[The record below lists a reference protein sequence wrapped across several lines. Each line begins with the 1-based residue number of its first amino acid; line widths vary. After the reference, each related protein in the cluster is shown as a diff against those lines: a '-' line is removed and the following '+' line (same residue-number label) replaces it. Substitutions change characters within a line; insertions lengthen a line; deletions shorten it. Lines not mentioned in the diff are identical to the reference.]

1 MNKQSVII
9 YNFDILFNI
18 LNEVKENL
26 KFNLIKIDKEKEV
39 LDIDENKYENYLILT
54 TERKNLSNKKVNINK
69 FLYLDNL
76 PVKIDK
82 LFDLL
87 NINLLKQKY
96 NNQSEIALNR
106 YNIDL
111 NSRKIF
117 NKEKSLKLTE
127 KEIEIILFLNSQV
140 KSKNI
145 QDLQKEVW
153 GYISDLETHTVETHI
168 YRLRKKIKE
177 NFNDENFII
186 SSKEGYNLNE

>member
-1 MNKQSVII
+1 MNKQNVII

-26 KFNLIKIDKEKEV
+26 KFNLIKIDKEKDI
-39 LDIDENKYENYLILT
+39 LDIDKNKYENYLILT
-54 TERKNLSNKKVNINK
+54 SESKNFPNKKINSHK
-69 FLYLDNL
+69 ILFLDNL
-76 PVKIDK
+76 PIKIEK
-82 LFDLL
+82 LFDQI

-96 NNQSEIALNR
+96 NNQSEIVLNR

-117 NKEKSLKLTE
+117 NEEKSLKLTE
-127 KEIEIILFLNSQV
+127 KEIEIILFLNSQN

-177 NFNDENFII
+177 SFNDENFII
-186 SSKEGYNLNE
+186 SSKEGYHLNE

>member
-1 MNKQSVII
+1 MNKQNVII

-26 KFNLIKIDKEKEV
+26 KFNLINIDKEKDI
-39 LDIDENKYENYLILT
+39 LDIDKNKYENYLILT
-54 TERKNLSNKKVNINK
+54 SESKNFPNKNINSHK
-69 FLYLDNL
+69 ILFLDNL
-76 PVKIDK
+76 PIKIEK
-82 LFDLL
+82 LLEQI

-117 NKEKSLKLTE
+117 NEEKSLKLTE
-127 KEIEIILFLNSQV
+127 KEIEIILFLNSQN

-186 SSKEGYNLNE
+186 SSKAGYHLNE

>member
-26 KFNLIKIDKEKEV
+26 KFNLIKIDKEKEI
-39 LDIDENKYENYLILT
+39 LDIDENTYENYLILT
-54 TERKNLSNKKVNINK
+54 SESKNLSNKKININK
-69 FLYLDNL
+69 FLFLDNL
-76 PVKIDK
+76 PIKIEK

-127 KEIEIILFLNSQV
+127 KEIEIILFLNSQG

-177 NFNDENFII
+177 NFNDEKFII

>member
-1 MNKQSVII
+1 MVVVFFLLGCGLGYPVMVFAKNRGPIPWLLIPMIAYRYNHTAYAKHTLFICWVNYFVFISVI
-9 YNFDILFNI
+9 
-18 LNEVKENL
+18 
-26 KFNLIKIDKEKEV
+26 
-39 LDIDENKYENYLILT
+39 
-54 TERKNLSNKKVNINK
+54 
-69 FLYLDNL
+69 
-76 PVKIDK
+76 
-82 LFDLL
+82 L

-96 NNQSEIALNR
+96 NNQSEISLKK
-106 YNIDL
+106 YKIDL

-117 NKEKSLKLTE
+117 TADKFLKLTE
-127 KEIEIILFLNSQV
+127 KEIEIILFLNSQN

-186 SSKEGYNLNE
+186 SSKAGYHLNE

>member
-1 MNKQSVII
+1 MNKQNVII

-26 KFNLIKIDKEKEV
+26 KFNLINIDKEKDI
-39 LDIDENKYENYLILT
+39 LDIDKNKYENYLILT
-54 TERKNLSNKKVNINK
+54 SESKNFPNKKINSHK
-69 FLYLDNL
+69 ILFLDNL
-76 PVKIDK
+76 PIKIEK
-82 LFDLL
+82 LFDQI

-117 NKEKSLKLTE
+117 NEEKSLKLTE
-127 KEIEIILFLNSQV
+127 KEIEIILFLNSQN

-186 SSKEGYNLNE
+186 SSKAGYHLNE

>member
-1 MNKQSVII
+1 MNKQNVII

-26 KFNLIKIDKEKEV
+26 KFNLINIDKEKDI
-39 LDIDENKYENYLILT
+39 LDIDKNKYENYLILT
-54 TERKNLSNKKVNINK
+54 SESKNFPNKNINSHK
-69 FLYLDNL
+69 ILFLDNL
-76 PVKIDK
+76 PIKIEK
-82 LFDLL
+82 LFDQI

-117 NKEKSLKLTE
+117 NEEKSLKLTE
-127 KEIEIILFLNSQV
+127 KEIEIILFLNSQN

-186 SSKEGYNLNE
+186 SSKAGYHLNE

>member
-9 YNFDILFNI
+9 YNFGILFNI

-26 KFNLIKIDKEKEV
+26 KFNLIKIDKETEV

-54 TERKNLSNKKVNINK
+54 NESKNLSNKKININK
-69 FLYLDNL
+69 FLFLDNL
-76 PVKIDK
+76 PIKIEK

-117 NKEKSLKLTE
+117 NEEKSLKLTE
-127 KEIEIILFLNSQV
+127 KEIEIILFLNSQN

-177 NFNDENFII
+177 NFNDEKFII

>member
-1 MNKQSVII
+1 MNNQSII
-9 YNFDILFNI
+9 VYNFDILFNI

-26 KFNLIKIDKEKEV
+26 KFNLMKIDKEKDI
-39 LDIDENKYENYLILT
+39 LDIDKNKYENYLILT
-54 TERKNLSNKKVNINK
+54 SESKNFPNKNINSHK
-69 FLYLDNL
+69 ILFLDNL
-76 PVKIDK
+76 PIKIEK
-82 LFDLL
+82 LFDQI

-117 NKEKSLKLTE
+117 NEEKSLKLTE
-127 KEIEIILFLNSQV
+127 KEIEIILFLNSQN

-186 SSKEGYNLNE
+186 SSKAGYHLNE

>member
-1 MNKQSVII
+1 MNKQNVII

-26 KFNLIKIDKEKEV
+26 KFNLMKIDKEKDI
-39 LDIDENKYENYLILT
+39 LDIDKNKYENYLILT
-54 TERKNLSNKKVNINK
+54 SESKNFPNKKINSHK
-69 FLYLDNL
+69 ILFLDNL
-76 PVKIDK
+76 PIKIEK
-82 LFDLL
+82 LFDQI

-117 NKEKSLKLTE
+117 NEEKSLKLTE
-127 KEIEIILFLNSQV
+127 KEIEIILFLNSQN

-186 SSKEGYNLNE
+186 SSKAGYHLNE

>member
-9 YNFDILFNI
+9 YNFGILFNI

-54 TERKNLSNKKVNINK
+54 NESKNLSNKKININK
-69 FLYLDNL
+69 FLFLDNL
-76 PVKIDK
+76 PIKIEK

-127 KEIEIILFLNSQV
+127 KEIEIILFLNSQG

-177 NFNDENFII
+177 NFNDEKFII